1 MVILRYFSPLMSRA
15 CLASVFVSLQNEHK
29 VTNSDANTGY
39 SLGGRVAMA
48 MKKCDASD
56 HARLCQDIELAVSD
70 STKLL
75 LLGFNPGGFHF
86 EDAMVSAAHG

>member
-1 MVILRYFSPLMSRA
+1 
-15 CLASVFVSLQNEHK
+15 VSLQNEHK